1 MTAYDSFDTLADM
14 TRQAVI
20 SLLYRLADDELIIGH
35 CDVEWA
41 DRAEAWEHGDA
52 FLTLARDEIAHG
64 RAYYAMLNELGEPEP
79 ATLAY
84 GRGPRELRC
93 ASVVSLPVG
102 GWEFALLR
110 RFLYDA
116 AENIRLTSMA
126 AGTLEPLA
134 QLAARLQ
141 ADEKDHLRRS
151 RGWVLQLSDSG
162 EESGL
167 RMQEALNT
175 VYPHALGLFEPTETD
190 HVLGRARISR
200 SEGQLRREWES
211 AVAPVLARANLQ
223 VNEAIQPIHGGRF
236 GQHPKAL
243 AELLARI
250 KGRRQRE

>member
-1 MTAYDSFDTLADM
+1 MTTYDSFDTLADM
-14 TRQAVI
+14 ARQAVI
-20 SLLYRLADDELIIGH
+20 SLLYRMADDELIIGH

-52 FLTLARDEIAHG
+52 FLTLARDEIAHAQ
-64 RAYYAMLNELGEPEP
+64 AYYAMLNELGEPEP
-79 ATLAY
+79 AALAY

-116 AENIRLTSMA
+116 AENIRLASMA

-134 QLAARLQ
+134 RFAAKLHTT
-141 ADEKDHLRRS
+141 EKDHLRRS
-151 RGWVLQLSDSG
+151 RAWVLQLSDSG
-162 EESGL
+162 EENRL
-167 RMQEALNT
+167 RMQEALNG

-190 HVLGRARISR
+190 HVLGRTGISR
-200 SEGQLRREWES
+200 SERHLRREWES
-211 AVAPVLARANLQ
+211 AVAPVLARAKLQ
-223 VNEAIQPIHGGRF
+223 VDAALQPIHGGRD
-236 GQHPKAL
+236 GQRPKAL

-250 KGRRQRE
+250 KLKRQLE